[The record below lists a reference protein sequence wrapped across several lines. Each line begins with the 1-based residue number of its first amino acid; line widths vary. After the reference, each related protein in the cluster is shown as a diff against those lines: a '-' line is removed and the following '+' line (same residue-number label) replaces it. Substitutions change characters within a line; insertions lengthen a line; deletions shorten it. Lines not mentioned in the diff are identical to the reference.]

1 MTHLYPSSKDEN
13 WRFAD
18 IKSFCENGVAKFL
31 NITKTE
37 QNASTVLDSI
47 DFDFEALTTLT
58 LDKNGLSGA
67 DDLDISQGEFCGET
81 SSALEALVAEN
92 AKKAVLN
99 LKENSPKL
107 LIKLDSSL
115 SFSPSNLEINIAKS
129 ADAEIFVLQETCAE
143 AFVDFLLNVNLGESS
158 KLKIVFINNTAKS
171 SLLYTKAKFGFAQNS
186 RLELFSKQ
194 EGQSPS
200 RVEYHFDLAEKGAK
214 LEATCFMENHDKCL
228 HNLNTYQ
235 MHKVGD
241 TSSNLTLRNVLS
253 NGAKATFA
261 GFVKI
266 EKDAQCTSAKQSCK
280 TLLLDKSAQ
289 IKALPI
295 LEIEANDVECA
306 HGCAVSMP
314 DEEQIFYL
322 KARGLSET
330 QAKKLIAAGFVNFDR
345 AFV

>member
-1 MTHLYPSSKDEN
+1 MTHSYPSSKDEN

-18 IKSFCENGVAKFL
+18 MASFCENGIAKFL
-31 NITKTE
+31 NMSKVE
-37 QNASTVLDSI
+37 QKDATILDSLS
-47 DFDFEALTTLT
+47 FDFEALTALT

-67 DDLDISQGEFCGET
+67 ENLDISQGEFCGEIA
-81 SSALEALVAEN
+81 SSLEALVVEN
-92 AKKAVLN
+92 TKKAVLN
-99 LKENSPKL
+99 LKENSPKI

-115 SFSPSNLEINIAKS
+115 SFSPSNLEINLAKS
-129 ADAEIFVLQETCAE
+129 AVVEIFILQETWCE
-143 AFVDFLLNVNLGESS
+143 AFVDFLLNVNLGEGSS
-158 KLKIVFINNTAKS
+158 LKIVFINKTAKS
-171 SLLYTKAKFGFAQNS
+171 SLLYTKAKFNLAQNS
-186 RLELFSKQ
+186 FLELFSKQ
-194 EGQSPS
+194 EGEAPS
-200 RVEYHFDLAEKGAK
+200 RVEYHFNLAEKYAK

-241 TSSNLTLRNVLS
+241 TSSELTLRNVLS

-266 EKDAQCTSAKQSCK
+266 EKDAQCTVANQSCK

-295 LEIEANDVECA
+295 LEIEANDVECS

-314 DEEQIFYL
+314 DQEQIFYL
-322 KARGLSET
+322 KARGLSQE
-330 QAKKLIAAGFVNFDR
+330 QAKELIAAGFVNFDR